1 MNASERDRLVMFVA
15 QLRDDL
21 PWIFDVAQPY
31 VASEVYDRLWPAWE
45 AALARNEID
54 VMEMRIG
61 SGEYDE
67 ELDRA
72 GLSGPEP
79 EFKLSGYESAR
90 VRARESTPGSPPPR
104 LFRRWLGWLDVLLGS
119 LVAVRGVGEALKE
132 LKEGVETEVDS
143 ADSSKPRDIFPPRR
157 V

>member
-1 MNASERDRLVMFVA
+1 MTCRGSFG
-15 QLRDDL
+15 
-21 PWIFDVAQPY
+21 VAQPY

-72 GLSGPEP
+72 GLSGPE
-79 EFKLSGYESAR
+79 
-90 VRARESTPGSPPPR
+90 
-104 LFRRWLGWLDVLLGS
+104 
-119 LVAVRGVGEALKE
+119 LVG
-132 LKEGVETEVDS
+132 
-143 ADSSKPRDIFPPRR
+143 
-157 V
+157 